1 MRSRRLALYAG
12 ALVGAAGCGA
22 RPPAPPPVLRVAASA
37 NGSATRLTLLAAPR
51 LRINARLAPAL
62 ELPDGAALRFDGPRT
77 ADSAYFAAPPTA
89 ELPGSRAGGGAVHG
103 RLRASVCRDDEQ
115 VCRSIALEL

>member
-1 MRSRRLALYAG
+1 MRRHRLALFAVV
-12 ALVGAAGCGA
+12 VGAAGCGA
-22 RPPAPPPVLRVAASA
+22 QPPAPPPALRVAASPT
-37 NGSATRLTLLAAPR
+37 GFTTRLTLLAAPH

-62 ELPDGAALRFDGPRT
+62 ELRDGAALRFDGPRT

-89 ELPGSRAGGGAVHG
+89 ELPRGVAVRG

-115 VCRSIALEL
+115 VCRSIALDL